1 MINAYAKSPC
11 SSAVSAATA
20 LILLVVLAMA
30 GSVLIDALNGSS
42 PASAVAQNAVGRNV

>member
-1 MINAYAKSPC
+1 MINAYGKSPC

-30 GSVLIDALNGSS
+30 GSVLIDALNGSR
-42 PASAVAQNAVGRNV
+42 PASAVAQNTVGRNV

>member
-1 MINAYAKSPC
+1 MINAYGKSPC

-20 LILLVVLAMA
+20 LIPLVVLAMA
-30 GSVLIDALNGSS
+30 GSVLIDALSGSS